1 MKRNKKMI
9 ALIKKIFNLQK
20 KISNSDKL
28 EYKSTSILGKK
39 QDLTPIPKINIPEN
53 NLKNILILDDNFEA
67 GEITHYDIIFLF
79 DLAEKLKKSGIDE
92 MTKKQKD
99 FITKLPNDLFQSL
112 STLKK
117 SDFNIILVTG
127 EMGAFSIYEAI
138 DHGLEIDY
146 AILDI
151 LIGGYNE
158 YKGQCYILDGIDVS
172 KKIQETNK
180 ECQYIFYSGCSLVEN
195 SDETIKYQ
203 KIYGENSQF
212 HKKVV
217 LKDKEL
223 NKKRMRILELINQ

>member
-1 MKRNKKMI
+1 MI

-20 KISNSDKL
+20 KISNIDKL

-67 GEITHYDIIFLF
+67 GEITYYDIIFLF

>member
-1 MKRNKKMI
+1 MI
-9 ALIKKIFNLQK
+9 DLIKKIFNLQK

-67 GEITHYDIIFLF
+67 GEITYYDIIFLF

-195 SDETIKYQ
+195 SDETIKYH
-203 KIYGENSQF
+203 KIYGENSEF

>member
-1 MKRNKKMI
+1 MNVLSLFDGISAGRL
-9 ALIKKIFNLQK
+9 ALERAGIPV
-20 KISNSDKL
+20 DTY
-28 EYKSTSILGKK
+28 YKS
-39 QDLTPIPKINIPEN
+39 
-53 NLKNILILDDNFEA
+53 
-67 GEITHYDIIFLF
+67 
-79 DLAEKLKKSGIDE
+79 
-92 MTKKQKD
+92 
-99 FITKLPNDLFQSL
+99 
-112 STLKK
+112 
-117 SDFNIILVTG
+117 
-127 EMGAFSIYEAI
+127 
-138 DHGLEIDY
+138 EIDKHALKVSTFHY
-146 AILDI
+146 PLDVNLGDVQGWKDWDIDWSSIDI

-223 NKKRMRILELINQ
+223 NKKRMRILELINA